1 MGLISLP
8 FLKNDT
14 ECLVFFFVFK
24 SLRQILSVLYFGIQV
39 NECNVANM
47 ILKNK
52 VFFFLFLCLCFM
64 WNFFIT
70 LIILII
76 ITYLKT
82 REYYIHFSI
91 FT

>member
-52 VFFFLFLCLCFM
+52 VFFFVSLLMFYVE
-64 WNFFIT
+64 FFHHFN
-70 LIILII
+70 
-76 ITYLKT
+76 
-82 REYYIHFSI
+82 YINNNYI
-91 FT
+91 FKNT